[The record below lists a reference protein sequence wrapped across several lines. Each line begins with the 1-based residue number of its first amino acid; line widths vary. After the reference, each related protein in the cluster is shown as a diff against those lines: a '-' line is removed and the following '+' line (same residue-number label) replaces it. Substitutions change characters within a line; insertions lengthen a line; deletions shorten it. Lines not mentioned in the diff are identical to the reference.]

1 MVISKL
7 TINTEQYDA
16 VLFDLDGVVTRT
28 ADTHASAWK
37 KLFDE
42 YLKKKS
48 NSDHY
53 LPFDIKDDYVR
64 HVDGKPRY
72 KGVQDFISSRNIAIP
87 YGSIQDAPDKETIC
101 GLGNRKNIIFSNLL
115 KTDGVNVYEST
126 IDLIKQ
132 LRKNGLKTAV
142 VSSSKNCLKV
152 IKAAEIE
159 DLFDTRVDGV
169 VSENLGL
176 PGKPEPDIFL
186 EAAKILDADVIRCVV
201 VEDALSGVEA
211 GKKGGFGM
219 VIGVNRGDQ
228 ATQLKE
234 KGAHVVVDDLSEIGT
249 GVLLKNLPNA
259 LQSFGKIIGQI
270 GGKEI
275 VIFISYD
282 SILSHS
288 PVFSPGAALNQI
300 IAKILAPLGG
310 PFTVFLIAKEN
321 PEQVK
326 KQIHIDNIYYVGSDD
341 SGGYV
346 VKGPGGQS
354 VEIGKHC
361 KQSPRLDRNKGS
373 IVESILEK
381 FNLVSQSIFPIYFG
395 DNVTDKDVFAA
406 VAPIGLGI
414 ALGDALHCS
423 NADFRMDSPKQIG
436 QFFRRLS
443 SNLDKGTSWGQIYS
457 GFDPEDEGRR
467 EALCALGNGYF
478 VTRAAAPEAIPDGVH
493 YPGTYLAGGYN
504 RLKTEIAGRIIE
516 NEDLVNIPNWLC
528 LNFRI
533 HQEEWFQ
540 VKDVQILFYSQ
551 YLNIKKG
558 VLNRTL
564 RFRDKKNRETIL
576 LQQSFVHG
584 NLMHRAALRTII
596 TPLNWHGKIEIC
608 SALEG
613 RVTNLGVKRYRDLGN
628 AHLDLIDSKHLSENG
643 MVLKVRTNKSCLN
656 IAMGVR
662 TEALLNNKKD
672 VVKSVPA
679 DKPGGYVA
687 KHFVAN
693 VSKGDTLAVDKLIC
707 IYTSQDTGIFECLS
721 EAKDIV
727 TNDVENYDSL
737 LKSHTIAWDLLWH
750 KFDVRLK
757 LDNKD
762 IEKYTQ
768 KTIRLFIFHLL
779 QSSSVHS
786 LDIDV
791 GMPARGWHGEGYRG
805 HIFWDEMI
813 IFPFLNYRI
822 PRITKTLL
830 MYRYRRLQEAKR
842 AARESGYKG
851 AMYPWQSGS
860 NGREETQHMHL
871 NPESGRWLPDNT
883 YLQRHVNNAIVYN
896 ISQYFQITNDI
907 EFLAFYGGE
916 ITIEIARFW
925 ASVATYNSEI
935 DRYEI
940 MGVMG
945 PDEYH
950 DAYPGADKPGLN
962 NNAYTNLMVMFVMDQ
977 ALNIQSVI
985 PEQDWESL
993 RKKLE
998 IEDRELETWKKMSR
1012 RMKLV
1017 FHEDGI
1023 LSQFEGYETLKE
1035 FDWQGYEEKYGNI
1048 QRLDRILEK
1057 EGDSANNYKL
1067 CKQPD
1072 VLMIFY
1078 LFSAETLRKMFKRLN
1093 YTFDKEFILKNINYY
1108 LHRTTNG
1115 SSLALTIHAWIEA
1128 RQARERSWELFS
1140 QALETDMVDEKNG
1153 STREGIHLAAM
1164 SGCIDIL
1171 QRGYAGLEI
1180 RSDILILNPLLPKFI
1195 NRISFHIRY
1204 RKHWLNLE
1212 ITQQYVKVESLT
1224 SKAIPFTIM
1233 IKNEIIRLYPGK
1245 KAIVDI

>member
-288 PVFSPGAALNQI
+288 PVFAPGAALNQI

-693 VSKGDTLAVDKLIC
+693 VSKGDTIAVDKLIC

-757 LDNKD
+757 LDNK
-762 IEKYTQ
+762 
-768 KTIRLFIFHLL
+768 
-779 QSSSVHS
+779 
-786 LDIDV
+786 
-791 GMPARGWHGEGYRG
+791 
-805 HIFWDEMI
+805 
-813 IFPFLNYRI
+813 
-822 PRITKTLL
+822 
-830 MYRYRRLQEAKR
+830 RY
-842 AARESGYKG
+842 
-851 AMYPWQSGS
+851 
-860 NGREETQHMHL
+860 
-871 NPESGRWLPDNT
+871 
-883 YLQRHVNNAIVYN
+883 
-896 ISQYFQITNDI
+896 
-907 EFLAFYGGE
+907 
-916 ITIEIARFW
+916 
-925 ASVATYNSEI
+925 
-935 DRYEI
+935 
-940 MGVMG
+940 
-945 PDEYH
+945 
-950 DAYPGADKPGLN
+950 
-962 NNAYTNLMVMFVMDQ
+962 
-977 ALNIQSVI
+977 
-985 PEQDWESL
+985 
-993 RKKLE
+993 
-998 IEDRELETWKKMSR
+998 
-1012 RMKLV
+1012 
-1017 FHEDGI
+1017 
-1023 LSQFEGYETLKE
+1023 
-1035 FDWQGYEEKYGNI
+1035 
-1048 QRLDRILEK
+1048 
-1057 EGDSANNYKL
+1057 
-1067 CKQPD
+1067 
-1072 VLMIFY
+1072 
-1078 LFSAETLRKMFKRLN
+1078 
-1093 YTFDKEFILKNINYY
+1093 
-1108 LHRTTNG
+1108 
-1115 SSLALTIHAWIEA
+1115 
-1128 RQARERSWELFS
+1128 
-1140 QALETDMVDEKNG
+1140 
-1153 STREGIHLAAM
+1153 
-1164 SGCIDIL
+1164 
-1171 QRGYAGLEI
+1171 
-1180 RSDILILNPLLPKFI
+1180 
-1195 NRISFHIRY
+1195 
-1204 RKHWLNLE
+1204 
-1212 ITQQYVKVESLT
+1212 
-1224 SKAIPFTIM
+1224 
-1233 IKNEIIRLYPGK
+1233 
-1245 KAIVDI
+1245 